1 VAKDQDGTREQASRR
16 RFFTG
21 GGMAAIGAAGVLA
34 SAAGAAFA
42 QQTAAQSPVSDFAWG
57 DAIKRIKTAGKLVV
71 AQSGSPVPPQY
82 YRDPKTNEP
91 AGYDAEIARMIAKD
105 LDVEPVFEEAI
116 VAARVTGLQ
125 AGKYDIVLGGTA
137 NTPAR
142 ALSVAFT
149 RGYIPYQQVL
159 LVHADSPIKDVDQL
173 NDPKYTITTMI
184 GSTAEYAARQR
195 FPKAN
200 IKPLKINEAMLEVAA
215 GRADADL
222 VELYLAGPFAKIQP
236 STKVL
241 GGVDKPII
249 TATEYGCIVCRASD
263 MGFREWLDN
272 WLYWYD
278 SHGIIDGLYERIMGP
293 ALRGES
299 TR

>member
-1 VAKDQDGTREQASRR
+1 VTKPQGGKREKASRR
-16 RFFTG
+16 RFFTDSG
-21 GGMAAIGAAGVLA
+21 IAAIGAAGVLA

-42 QQTAAQSPVSDFAWG
+42 QQTAAPSPVSDFAWG
-57 DAIKRIKTAGKLVV
+57 DAMKRIKTAGKLVV

-116 VAARVTGLQ
+116 VAARISGLQ

-159 LVHADSPIKDVDQL
+159 LVHADSPIKEADEL
-173 NDPKYTITTMI
+173 NDPKFTITAMI

-200 IKPLKINEAMLEVAA
+200 IKPLKLNEAMLEVAA

-236 STKVL
+236 NTKVL
-241 GGVDKPII
+241 GGIDKPII
-249 TATEYGCIVCRASD
+249 VATEFGCIACRASE
-263 MGFREWLDN
+263 MGFRQWLDN

-278 SHGIIDGLYERIMGP
+278 SHGTLGALYDRIMGP

-299 TR
+299 NR